1 MGEQELEEVAVG
13 TRVSCDG
20 HYGVVRY
27 CGPVVDTKGTWLG
40 IEWDD
45 PYRGKHNG
53 CHKGVQYFNTRSET
67 GGSFIRPQKVERTLS
82 VADAVRDKYFSTLS
96 DLEAP
101 CLCEDK
107 DVLLLQLTPNRTV
120 QFVGPEKI
128 TAILSRGE
136 TIREAALAS
145 MPIDRPGNDGEL
157 ASLVPKLQCLVLTH
171 TLLSSWEQ
179 VAQITRQLPHLSALH
194 LSKNILEIPKDPAAL
209 RDSFRSIRQ
218 MVLRGVGYSWD
229 QALQCAEMWPWVEDL
244 VLSLNGISVLR
255 QPPDTLFQQLECLSL
270 QDNPISSWETV
281 CHLGHLPRL
290 KSLSLADCD
299 LTSVSFPETPPGQK
313 TPLFAHLVTLNLHN
327 NRLEEWVSI
336 AELNKLSSLEDLVV
350 KGNPVTVREKRHI
363 TRCLIVSH
371 LGKLQLLDRMTVTRD
386 ERREAGIF
394 YVNRFFPLWV
404 QCGGTAEGGTP
415 SPEFVREHPRFL
427 SLLKTYGAPE
437 TVPDGKMPSLNKKV
451 ITVEIHAPQEPDR
464 GPIRKRL
471 PSSMSVEKLKA
482 LVTQLFPRKGS
493 RFCLSLASEEEGKE
507 SVLDKE
513 RRNLSFYNI
522 TDGSRIYVR
531 W

>member
-53 CHKGVQYFNTRSET
+53 CHKGVQYF
-67 GGSFIRPQKVERTLS
+67 PHKVERTLS
-82 VADAVRDKYFSTLS
+82 VVDAVRDKYFSTLS

-101 CLCEDK
+101 CLSEDK
-107 DVLLLQLTPNRTV
+107 DVLLLQLTPNRNSSV
-120 QFVGPEKI
+120 CW
-128 TAILSRGE
+128 A
-136 TIREAALAS
+136 RE
-145 MPIDRPGNDGEL
+145 DHR
-157 ASLVPKLQCLVLTH
+157 H
-171 TLLSSWEQ
+171 TQPWWHRSPVSCH
-179 VAQITRQLPHLSALH
+179 ICRCCTSARTYW
-194 LSKNILEIPKDPAAL
+194 KYQKDPAAL

-313 TPLFAHLVTLNLHN
+313 TPLFTHLVTLNLHN

-336 AELNKLSSLEDLVV
+336 AELNKLASLEDLVV

-363 TRCLIVSH
+363 TRSLIVSH
-371 LGKLQLLDRMTVTRD
+371 LGKLQLLDRMAVTRE

-437 TVPDGKMPSLNKKV
+437 TVPDGKTPSFNKKV

-482 LVTQLFPRKGS
+482 LVMQLFPRKGS
-493 RFCLSLASEEEGKE
+493 RFCLSLASQEEGKE

-513 RRNLSFYNI
+513 RRDLSFYDI

>member
-40 IEWDD
+40 IEWED

-53 CHKGVQYFNTRSET
+53 CHKGVQYFHTRSET

-101 CLCEDK
+101 CLSEDK
-107 DVLLLQLTPNRTV
+107 DVMLLQLTPNRTV

-145 MPIDRPGNDGEL
+145 MPVDRPGKDGEL
-157 ASLVPKLQCLVLTH
+157 ASLVPKLKCLVLTH

-179 VAQITRQLPHLSALH
+179 VAQITRQLPYLSVLH
-194 LSKNILEIPKDPAAL
+194 LSKNVLEIPKDPASL

-218 MVLRGVGYSWD
+218 MVLRGVGYDWD

-255 QPPDTLFQQLECLSL
+255 RPPDTLFQQLECLSL
-270 QDNPISSWETV
+270 QDNPISSWETI

-299 LTSVSFPETPPGQK
+299 LTSISFPDTPPGQK

-336 AELNKLSSLEDLVV
+336 AELNKLASLEDLVV

-363 TRCLIVSH
+363 TRCLLVSH
-371 LGKLQLLDRMTVTRD
+371 LGKLQLLDRM
-386 ERREAGIF
+386 A
-394 YVNRFFPLWV
+394 
-404 QCGGTAEGGTP
+404 CGGTAEGGTP
-415 SPEFVREHPRFL
+415 SPEFLREHPRFL

-437 TVPDGKMPSLNKKV
+437 TVPDGKVASLNKRV
-451 ITVEIHAPQEPDR
+451 VTVEIHAPQEPDR

-471 PSSMSVEKLKA
+471 PLSMSVEKLKA

-493 RFCLSLASEEEGKE
+493 HFCLSVGSLEEGKE

-513 RRNLSFYNI
+513 RRDLSFYDI

>member
-1 MGEQELEEVAVG
+1 MGEQELGEVAVG

-53 CHKGVQYFNTRSET
+53 CHKDVQYFITRSET
-67 GGSFIRPQKVERTLS
+67 GGSFIRPQKVEKTLS
-82 VADAVRDKYFSTLS
+82 IVDA
-96 DLEAP
+96 
-101 CLCEDK
+101 
-107 DVLLLQLTPNRTV
+107 
-120 QFVGPEKI
+120 FVGPEKI

-136 TIREAALAS
+136 TIREVTLAS
-145 MPIDRPGNDGEL
+145 IPIDRPGNEGEL
-157 ASLVPKLQCLVLTH
+157 ASLVPKLQSLVLTH

-313 TPLFAHLVTLNLHN
+313 TPLFVHLVTLNLHN

-336 AELNKLSSLEDLVV
+336 AELNKLASLEDLIV

-371 LGKLQLLDRMTVTRD
+371 LGKLQLLDRMAVTRD

-394 YVNRFFPLWV
+394 YVNRFFPL
-404 QCGGTAEGGTP
+404 
-415 SPEFVREHPRFL
+415 FL

-451 ITVEIHAPQEPDR
+451 ITIEIHAPQEPDR

-471 PSSMSVEKLKA
+471 PLSMSVENH
-482 LVTQLFPRKGS
+482 
-493 RFCLSLASEEEGKE
+493 EEGKE

-513 RRNLSFYNI
+513 RLDLSFYDI

>member
-1 MGEQELEEVAVG
+1 MGEQLEEVAVG

-40 IEWDD
+40 IEWED

-53 CHKGVQYFNTRSET
+53 CHNGVQYFQTRSET

-82 VADAVRDKYFSTLS
+82 VADAVREKYFSTLS

-101 CLCEDK
+101 SLSEDQ
-107 DVLLLQLTPNRTV
+107 DVLLLQFTPNRTV

-136 TIREAALAS
+136 TIREVVLAN
-145 MPIDRPGNDGEL
+145 MPVDRPGNDGEL
-157 ASLVPKLQCLVLTH
+157 AGLVPKLQCLVLTH
-171 TLLSSWEQ
+171 TMLSTWEQ
-179 VAQITRQLPHLSALH
+179 VAQITRQLPYLSELH
-194 LSKNILEIPKDPAAL
+194 LSKNMLEIPKEPAEL
-209 RDSFRSIRQ
+209 RDYFRSVRQ

-229 QALQCAEMWPWVEDL
+229 QALQCAEMWPWVENL

-255 QPPDTLFQQLECLSL
+255 PPPEMLFQQLERLSL

-299 LTSVSFPETPPGQK
+299 LTSISFPDTPPGQK
-313 TPLFAHLVTLNLHN
+313 TPLFANLVILNLHN

-336 AELNKLSSLEDLVV
+336 AELNKLARLEDLFV
-350 KGNPVTVREKRHI
+350 KGNPVTVRERRHI
-363 TRCLIVSH
+363 SRCLLVAH
-371 LGKLQLLDRMTVTRD
+371 LGNLQLLDRMAVTRD
-386 ERREAGIF
+386 ERREAGIY

-415 SPEFVREHPRFL
+415 SPEFLREHPRFL

-437 TVPDGKMPSLNKKV
+437 TVPDGKTSSLNKRV

-471 PSSMSVEKLKA
+471 PLSMSVEKLKA
-482 LVTQLFPRKGS
+482 LVMQLFPRKGS
-493 RFCLSLASEEEGKE
+493 RFCLSLASLEEGKE

-513 RRNLSFYNI
+513 RRDLSFYDI